1 MFLEPY
7 LLTGPFRI
15 TLFFVLILLIHR
27 IISARVSAQTA
38 LNFLI
43 PTITLILG
51 AVLLGGFILVLTN
64 TFDLFVIISIVIGLI
79 TLTFMNLNY
88 TRSIKNQLQKIY
100 TRTILYA
107 VIKLEKRENFLDR
120 DNIIKPRYKHKEQR
134 LSQYHKNWQLAIGFL
149 LPIMTY
155 ISRSSLFKEDVYTL
169 SYSWFA
175 KLNLINGLSLKN
187 WFLHPGEMMGDYLLI
202 NLYAKLTH
210 ITNAQALQ
218 SFGLLES
225 ALLSLIIYWVVFK
238 ISRKHAPGILAGT
251 SFALLYSFLPINIDL
266 LAEHKSVFTALIIA
280 VPTML
285 FSIYPQSF
293 RFNRKLIFG
302 WFFILFAT
310 ILILDLFVGLLIVPT
325 FLLIL
330 FFFKFRYYMK
340 QVSQILFAYL
350 SSVALIALI
359 YGIAAFVKQ
368 ENFGAFILS
377 NLFSFDAYTYNPNL
391 VVPFKELIYY
401 YQVAGIV
408 FLLISIFNYIKKPHK
423 WLASLIFI
431 IFINILFA
439 LYHIDEVLL
448 DLDLL
453 SQVLCVF
460 IPIFFGIIL
469 NVIVNIFSIF
479 KTQSRLSTII
489 EVTSGSVVILA
500 LAIFTFPP
508 SATLNFDSE
517 KTENVVFEAYS
528 KIQSANLPYTYA
540 VVNSLPYF
548 SFSNNSHYYYNYDY
562 FNDSYIARDRRF
574 HRYKNNQQYLQS
586 NPDIILPETMFVFIY
601 KNLEESNV
609 AKKEI
614 FKSQQALALE
624 RINLLKA
631 KDRNVNI
638 YYESEDLKVY
648 QIENRERASNINELL
663 F

>member
-1 MFLEPY
+1 M
-7 LLTGPFRI
+7 
-15 TLFFVLILLIHR
+15 
-27 IISARVSAQTA
+27 
-38 LNFLI
+38 
-43 PTITLILG
+43 
-51 AVLLGGFILVLTN
+51 
-64 TFDLFVIISIVIGLI
+64 
-79 TLTFMNLNY
+79 
-88 TRSIKNQLQKIY
+88 
-100 TRTILYA
+100 
-107 VIKLEKRENFLDR
+107 
-120 DNIIKPRYKHKEQR
+120 
-134 LSQYHKNWQLAIGFL
+134 
-149 LPIMTY
+149 
-155 ISRSSLFKEDVYTL
+155 
-169 SYSWFA
+169 
-175 KLNLINGLSLKN
+175 
-187 WFLHPGEMMGDYLLI
+187 
-202 NLYAKLTH
+202 
-210 ITNAQALQ
+210 
-218 SFGLLES
+218 
-225 ALLSLIIYWVVFK
+225 LLSLIIYWVVFK

-293 RFNRKLIFG
+293 RFNKKLIFG

-330 FFFKFRYYMK
+330 FFFKFRYYLK

-359 YGIAAFVKQ
+359 YGIASFIKQ

-431 IFINILFA
+431 IFINVLFA

-500 LAIFTFPP
+500 LAI
-508 SATLNFDSE
+508 LFDNRSDH
-517 KTENVVFEAYS
+517 FYG
-528 KIQSANLPYTYA
+528 Y
-540 VVNSLPYF
+540 
-548 SFSNNSHYYYNYDY
+548 
-562 FNDSYIARDRRF
+562 
-574 HRYKNNQQYLQS
+574 
-586 NPDIILPETMFVFIY
+586 
-601 KNLEESNV
+601 
-609 AKKEI
+609 
-614 FKSQQALALE
+614 
-624 RINLLKA
+624 
-631 KDRNVNI
+631 NI
-638 YYESEDLKVY
+638 YL
-648 QIENRERASNINELL
+648 AG
-663 F
+663 

>member
-88 TRSIKNQLQKIY
+88 TRSIKKQLQKIY

-310 ILILDLFVGLLIVPT
+310 ILILDLFVGLLIWLVP
-325 FLLIL
+325 
-330 FFFKFRYYMK
+330 
-340 QVSQILFAYL
+340 
-350 SSVALIALI
+350 
-359 YGIAAFVKQ
+359 
-368 ENFGAFILS
+368 
-377 NLFSFDAYTYNPNL
+377 
-391 VVPFKELIYY
+391 
-401 YQVAGIV
+401 
-408 FLLISIFNYIKKPHK
+408 
-423 WLASLIFI
+423 LA
-431 IFINILFA
+431 
-439 LYHIDEVLL
+439 
-448 DLDLL
+448 
-453 SQVLCVF
+453 C
-460 IPIFFGIIL
+460 
-469 NVIVNIFSIF
+469 
-479 KTQSRLSTII
+479 
-489 EVTSGSVVILA
+489 
-500 LAIFTFPP
+500 
-508 SATLNFDSE
+508 
-517 KTENVVFEAYS
+517 
-528 KIQSANLPYTYA
+528 
-540 VVNSLPYF
+540 
-548 SFSNNSHYYYNYDY
+548 
-562 FNDSYIARDRRF
+562 
-574 HRYKNNQQYLQS
+574 
-586 NPDIILPETMFVFIY
+586 
-601 KNLEESNV
+601 
-609 AKKEI
+609 
-614 FKSQQALALE
+614 
-624 RINLLKA
+624 
-631 KDRNVNI
+631 
-638 YYESEDLKVY
+638 
-648 QIENRERASNINELL
+648 
-663 F
+663 